1 MVLESRCKDN
11 LVNKEVFF
19 MKNKLFLLGI
29 GLLTISGLILG
40 KKTGLFEKD
49 DHLYDEY
56 DTSK

>member
-1 MVLESRCKDN
+1 
-11 LVNKEVFF
+11 

>member
-1 MVLESRCKDN
+1 
-11 LVNKEVFF
+11 
-19 MKNKLFLLGI
+19 MKNKLFLLSI

-40 KKTGLFEKD
+40 KKTGLLKND